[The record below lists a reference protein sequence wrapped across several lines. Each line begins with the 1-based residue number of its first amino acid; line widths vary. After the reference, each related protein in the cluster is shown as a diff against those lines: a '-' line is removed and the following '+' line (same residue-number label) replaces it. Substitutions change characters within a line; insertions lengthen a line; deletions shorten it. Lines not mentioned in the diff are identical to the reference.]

1 MAMARTRKRNGINKM
16 AKLRS
21 RLEILIAQYNI
32 EHRDEP
38 KLTQKRLA
46 ELAEL
51 SENTITR
58 LARNDFSQ
66 IEADTIE
73 KLFDFFEIENDDL
86 NELLV
91 LVRE

>member
-1 MAMARTRKRNGINKM
+1 MVMTHAPKRGTKKM

-32 EHRDEP
+32 DNRDKP

-46 ELAEL
+46 EECRL

-73 KLFDFFEIENDDL
+73 KLFDFFEIEDDDL

>member
-1 MAMARTRKRNGINKM
+1 MIMARTRKQNGIKKM

-21 RLEILIAQYNI
+21 RLEVLIAQYNL

-46 ELAEL
+46 NETDL
-51 SENTITR
+51 SENTISR
-58 LARNDFSQ
+58 LIRGDFAQ

-73 KLFDFFEIENDDL
+73 KLCTFFDIEDL
-86 NELLV
+86 NKLLV
-91 LVRE
+91 LVRD